1 MLILPNYR
9 ASWSSF
15 YLIITP
21 VHEQKVIN
29 PSTSIPASDCLVD
42 IFLKKRYFSLFLGK
56 KKKKKRSSNKCR
68 ILAEVLCCRKKH
80 ILLHNPYS
88 VLSRLFK
95 SSLHFLKWQKSNVCG
110 RINISSPLISSLLSQ
125 EMDPNSTII
134 GAQKKASD

>member
-56 KKKKKRSSNKCR
+56 KKKKKDLVTN
-68 ILAEVLCCRKKH
+68 AG
-80 ILLHNPYS
+80 
-88 VLSRLFK
+88 F
-95 SSLHFLKWQKSNVCG
+95 WQKSFVAG
-110 RINISSPLISSLLSQ
+110 KSISSCTILTLSFHAYSSLPYIFSNDKNPMSVAESILVLL
-125 EMDPNSTII
+125 
-134 GAQKKASD
+134 